1 MPRTRFR
8 RLIACC
14 FLLFVAGWAQGQY
27 SAYLFVYFT
36 GNSINDE
43 SIHFAI
49 SKDGYRFIA
58 LNHNNAVINS
68 KTISSSGGVRDP
80 HILRSADGKIFYMV
94 VTDMV
99 SAKGWDSNRAMV
111 LLKSNDLVHWTS
123 AIVNI
128 RQRFPG
134 NETLQRVWAPQTI
147 YDKETGKY
155 MIYWSMK
162 HGKDPDKIYYAYAN
176 ADFTDLET
184 EPRQLFFSP
193 TNGACIDGDI
203 IYKDGK
209 YHLFFKTE
217 GAGSGIKIAVCDK
230 LTSGYTLNDRYVQQT
245 KDPVEGSGVFKLNDK
260 EGYILMYD
268 VYTKGR
274 YQFTYSKDLVDFK
287 VVDKDVLM
295 NFHPRHGTV
304 MPITSQ
310 EANRLLQAWGTG
322 ADIAN
327 TTVSAAIRKG
337 NTCVDT
343 ISNNL
348 YLSVKPGYDLHQLDA
363 HFFSMPGIRQQPVGP
378 QDFSK
383 GPVKYSFSV
392 GGKTPE
398 QWNVYAQVNANP
410 VLDGLYADPDILFS
424 QKTKRYYIYPTSDGF
439 NNWSGTFFKTFSSP
453 DLVHWKDEGTI
464 LDLEKHVSW
473 AKRNAWAPTAIEK
486 KQGNGYKYYFYF
498 TAAQK
503 IGVAVADDPAGPFT
517 DSGKP
522 LIDQLPAGITHGQT
536 IDPVVFADPV
546 SGKNYLYWGNGF
558 MACAELADDM
568 VSLKPGTTRI
578 ITPDATFREGT
589 YVFYR
594 KGRYYFMWSEDDTR
608 SENYR
613 VRYGFADAP
622 QGPIHI
628 PANNIVL
635 QKSVASGIYATG
647 HNSVIQAPGKDEWY
661 MVYHRFNYP
670 NGIQLGHAA
679 GYNREVCIDKLQ
691 FNADSTIRQVIPTHT
706 GILPKQDFHSWA
718 ASPPMGWNS
727 WDCFGPTVTEKEVKA
742 NADYMAAHLKK
753 AGWEY
758 IVVDIRWYVANDKSH
773 GYNQKDPQYNIDPY
787 GRLLPAENRFPS
799 SKGGKGFK
807 PLADYL
813 HSKGLKFGIH
823 IMRGIP
829 VLAVKQNLPIK
840 GSTAHAADI
849 YSEKDQCKWLRD
861 MYTIV
866 PGKTGS
872 QEYYNSLFELY
883 ASWGLDFVKVDDLS
897 SPIYFDGEVE
907 MIRQAIDRTGRKI
920 VLSTSPGETPIQ
932 HAAHV
937 QAHANMW
944 RTVGDFWDNWKQL
957 KEHFE
962 VFERWNPW
970 RSYGAYPDGDMLPLG
985 RIGIRAEN
993 GDTRMTAFNKDEQYT
1008 LMTLWSIFK
1017 SPLMFG
1023 GNLPDNDAFTDSLI
1037 TNQAVLDVLKKS
1049 ANNKPL
1055 FNEADKAAWIADDP
1069 ASGAKYLAVFNKA
1082 DRSGADKIPVNL
1094 KALGFNSRCFIK
1106 DLWTGKELGAFSGE
1120 FAPEINKHGAG
1131 LYRVYIKNQAGFS
1144 TKFLSI
1150 YLLH

>member
-1 MPRTRFR
+1 MFRIRFT

-14 FLLFVAGWAQGQY
+14 FLLFVSGWAQGQY
-27 SAYLFVYFT
+27 SSYLFVYFT

-58 LNHNNAVINS
+58 LNQNNAVIDS
-68 KTISSSGGVRDP
+68 KAISSSGGVRDP
-80 HILRSADGKIFYMV
+80 HILRAADGKTFYMV
-94 VTDMV
+94 ATDMI
-99 SAKGWDSNRAMV
+99 SSKGWNSNRAMV
-111 LLKSNDLVHWTS
+111 LLKSQDLVHWTS
-123 AIVNI
+123 SVVNI
-128 RQRFPG
+128 QQRFPG

-147 YDKETGKY
+147 YDKAAGKY

-162 HGKDPDKIYYAYAN
+162 HGNDPDKIYYAYAN
-176 ADFTDLET
+176 ADFTGLET

-203 IYKDGK
+203 VYKDGQ

-217 GAGSGIKIAVCDK
+217 GDGAGIKIAVSNK
-230 LTSGYTLNDRYVQQT
+230 LTSGYVLNNRYVQQT

-287 VVDKDVLM
+287 VVDKEVQM

-304 MPITSQ
+304 MPITSE

-322 ADIAN
+322 ADIAG
-327 TTVSAAIRKG
+327 TAASR
-337 NTCVDT
+337 
-343 ISNNL
+343 
-348 YLSVKPGYDLHQLDA
+348 
-363 HFFSMPGIRQQPVGP
+363 
-378 QDFSK
+378 
-383 GPVKYSFSV
+383 
-392 GGKTPE
+392 
-398 QWNVYAQVNANP
+398 NVHARVNGNP
-410 VLDGLYADPDILFS
+410 VLDGLYADPDILYAH
-424 QKTKRYYIYPTSDGF
+424 KTKRYYIYPTSDGF

-453 DLVHWKDEGTI
+453 DLFHWKDEGTI
-464 LDLEKHVSW
+464 LDLEKQVSW

-486 KQGNGYKYYFYF
+486 KRGSGYKYYFYF

-503 IGVAVADDPAGPFT
+503 IGVAIADDPAGPFT

-536 IDPVVFADPV
+536 IDPAVFSDPV

-578 ITPDATFREGT
+578 ITPDSTFREGT

-594 KGRYYFMWSEDDTR
+594 KGKYYFMWSEDDTR

-622 QGPIHI
+622 QGPIQI

-635 QKSVASGIYATG
+635 QKSVATGIYATG
-647 HNSVIQAPGKDEWY
+647 HNSVIQVPGKDEWY
-661 MVYHRFNYP
+661 IVYHRFNYP
-670 NGIQLGHAA
+670 NGIQLGQAA
-679 GYNREVCIDKLQ
+679 GYNREVCIDKLP
-691 FNADSTIRQVIPTHT
+691 FNADGTIRQVIPTHT
-706 GILPKQDFHSWA
+706 GILPKQDFHHWA
-718 ASPPMGWNS
+718 ATPPMGWNS
-727 WDCFGPTVTEKEVKA
+727 WDCFGPTVTEKEVRA

-753 AGWEY
+753 SGWEY
-758 IVVDIRWYVANDKSH
+758 IVVDIRWYVSNDKSH
-773 GYNQKDPQYNIDPY
+773 GYNEKDPQYNMDPY

-840 GSTAHAADI
+840 GSNARAGDI

-866 PGKTGS
+866 PGRAGS

-907 MIRQAIDRTGRKI
+907 MIRQAIDRTGRNI
-920 VLSTSPGETPIQ
+920 VLSTSPGETPIA

-937 QAHANMW
+937 QTHANMW

-970 RSYGAYPDGDMLPLG
+970 RSDGAYPDGDMLPMG

-993 GDTRMTAFNKDEQYT
+993 GNPRMTAFSRDEQYT
-1008 LMTLWSIFK
+1008 LMTLWCIFK

-1037 TNQAVLDVLKKS
+1037 TNKAVLDVLKKS
-1049 ANNKPL
+1049 TNNRPL
-1055 FNEADKAAWIADDP
+1055 FNEKDQAAWTADDP
-1069 ASGAKYLAVFNKA
+1069 VSGDKYLAVFNKA
-1082 DRSGADKIPVNL
+1082 DLKAGGKASDQIPVNL
-1094 KALGFNSRCFIK
+1094 KDLGFGSRCFIR

-1120 FAPEINKHGAG
+1120 FAPEINRHGAG
-1131 LYRVYIKNQAGFS
+1131 LYRVNIK
-1144 TKFLSI
+1144 
-1150 YLLH
+1150 